1 MEFKDNQAIYLQI
14 ANHFFENILQK
25 KWNSGEKIPSIRDMA
40 VEFEVNPNTAM
51 RTFNYLQD
59 KGIIFNK
66 RGIGYYVSDD
76 GYERTRD
83 LRKEQFIN
91 EELSPMFR
99 TMQLLGIS
107 FDDLKKYYS
116 DFTHMNGN
124 GKV

>member
-40 VEFEVNPNTAM
+40 VQFEVNPNTTM

-66 RGIGYYVSDD
+66 RGIGYYVADD
-76 GYERTRD
+76 GYEKARA
-83 LRKEQFIN
+83 LKKEQFVN
-91 EELSPMFR
+91 EDLAGFFR
-99 TMQLLGIS
+99 NMQMLGIS
-107 FDDLKKYYS
+107 FDDLKRYYHEFS
-116 DFTHMNGN
+116 NGN
-124 GKV
+124 HN